1 MKLQNGKIIYS
12 YDLADRVARY
22 LNSKKKKL
30 DIKNFYKINNKIF
43 IFLQNSYV
51 IQLNITGEIDKII
64 KLPSSLA
71 TYPIIIDNLL
81 LYSIENKIIFN
92 QHQILYSIMKVV

>member
-1 MKLQNGKIIYS
+1 M
-12 YDLADRVARY
+12 
-22 LNSKKKKL
+22 
-30 DIKNFYKINNKIF
+30 INNKIF

-81 LYSIENKIIFN
+81 LYLNRKNKIIVLN
-92 QHQILYSIMKVV
+92 